1 MSMNRSKKLEHLSK
15 FLSFVLRHDP
25 ASIELSLDEA
35 GWADIEQLLKSA
47 RAHGTEISSEELFEI
62 VETSDKKR
70 FSLSADKSSIRAN
83 QGHSIKVSLG
93 YEASVPPLFLLHGTA
108 KRFCSAIMNEGLKK
122 MDRHHVHLTESVQTA
137 KSVGTRYGELV
148 LLKVRSRDM
157 HEQGYKFFLSDN
169 NVWLTEHVPVEYLEY
184 FEGF

>member
-1 MSMNRSKKLEHLSK
+1 MFM
-15 FLSFVLRHDP
+15 
-25 ASIELSLDEA
+25 
-35 GWADIEQLLKSA
+35 
-47 RAHGTEISSEELFEI
+47 
-62 VETSDKKR
+62 
-70 FSLSADKSSIRAN
+70 
-83 QGHSIKVSLG
+83 
-93 YEASVPPLFLLHGTA
+93 
-108 KRFCSAIMNEGLKK
+108 